1 MKAGKTKKGRTKRVA
16 TRDGPH
22 IGVNLSL
29 AEVRM
34 SCGMKKPIDFF
45 VLPFFVRDSNAAF
58 GIVA

>member
-1 MKAGKTKKGRTKRVA
+1 MKTGKTKKGRTKRVA
-16 TRDGPH
+16 TRYGPH

-34 SCGMKKPIDFF
+34 SRGMRKPIDFF
-45 VLPFFVRDSNAAF
+45 VLPIFVRDSNAAF